1 MTKQDILN
9 TTGLSEEEF
18 YQRYPDQE
26 TFCSDY
32 PEMCPD
38 MMEKDDEEDINNYQN
53 LGYDEDEISMA
64 AYGGAL
70 YKAQGGVETNK
81 PKLINR
87 NDPIQLK
94 EIVIK
99 PSVETYVQPKPVID
113 RGNFS
118 QDYEKPITSKDL
130 SAFPWINPQ
139 RELKI
144 TPSRLAPLALK
155 PSASNAPITNLID
168 YTKEYLYEMGRRQK
182 RKDANE
188 PLVYKNNK
196 STANLWR
203 SILANNPN
211 LFPEG
216 ATQQVKDSIFDNHFR
231 AYKKLFNENHSPNI
245 NIGENILRRTHYNE
259 PTNTIEF
266 AEPNASSIL
275 AELAHAQQEEDGRSV
290 WGEYAID
297 WKNHPFFTGEGQN
310 ELYDI
315 PGTIE
320 YDAHELREP
329 LLRKKFRKYLIENN
343 RYKNYINN
351 SESRYDFGEEIKRLK
366 PSDFGIDI
374 KKEMGGSLY
383 EAQDGVQQ
391 PAPYTDYNQ
400 YQKAMQNYGAE
411 ASKAGTYN
419 NFQNDLYNQS
429 GQSRGSSETPRQMG
443 DMFNTLSPEQQD
455 AMAAKYHAEFIP
467 SGTPSANRRNYI
479 NSMEMNVPGKGTGYY
494 SFPTNDVV
502 YGNKQLERPK
512 YDFPA
517 MTAPQYKMS
526 ATPTANF
533 QGKPINYQ
541 PGTANINF
549 GNTPPQPKKFFPEP
563 TQLINNIGASYKDPA
578 SLNAS
583 NGNLPIP
590 KYSMANTMERVGAT
604 NKPYVTPTP
613 NYTSIV
619 DLLKS
624 RKQDSSFSNRKKLAE
639 EIGIKNYTGTASQNM
654 DFIRRIN
661 GSKASGAG
669 MTSPSQMQNQEVM
682 NPNNPVQL
690 KNVNFSYK
698 RPIANSQNQ
707 PQDQEI
713 INSNNPVQLKNV
725 PFIYK
730 KPQGQPQTQSQQGN
744 KPFYGPGNTLI
755 GSTDDNRQFYPGKY
769 TGAPNNQSNLQ
780 DKELLANSE
789 KLKQYLQSKDN
800 YKFELGGVNIH
811 PAMRTNFK
819 QGGSYN
825 TNNNLNK
832 FQFAGPVMDN
842 LSYRKPIYTAPI
854 LKKNNLSLE
863 ELQAL
868 AHQKTGMGSL
878 NGSYV
883 KQHNP
888 IMNDLGNLSPN
899 DLKELQNYMDSR
911 GALEYLYQI
920 LPNAGLTYGNSAA
933 ELPKNSKLK
942 YKQGGYYGMDG
953 RLHRAKGSGTY
964 VMNGGYYFVEG
975 GGVDDE
981 DVVTSDTPPGAMGNP
996 AAVPQSS
1003 LVDNNSYQDYSFD
1016 MGTDET
1022 GGSPSGQQSMIDP
1035 YDPSKY
1041 SSSIDPDTG
1050 FTNYSKNNQAITN
1063 IKKQDPALWDH
1074 LKDEGKGARW
1084 RTGQTDFQKFGRTAG
1099 YIGNV
1104 LENGINV
1111 ASGIGNI
1118 INNRSEQRNL
1128 NNSAINKGS
1137 TASMYTNPQ
1146 GAGRGTGPGQT
1157 GSSYGMMDPSS
1168 MGARSFTGMY
1178 GKYGMQVPK
1187 FQPGGGFSNLF
1198 SSAQSVLPVS
1208 SPIDLMPNM
1217 SFSKLTAPVVDNT
1230 GRYQNNRAVNDNQPV
1245 DNNQGNSN
1253 TPIVNKR
1260 GGSDVATR
1268 LNNPR
1273 NLIYNPVFSK
1283 LFGAKKSS
1291 TKQTDGDGYFAEFPT
1306 IEAGLKAGETQL
1318 FGEVDGVFPAP
1329 PAAEA

>member
-9 TTGLSEEEF
+9 NTGLSEEEF

-38 MMEKDDEEDINNYQN
+38 MIEDNYDEENVSEEDIDNYQN

-64 AYGGAL
+64 AYGGSL
-70 YKAQGGVETNK
+70 YK
-81 PKLINR
+81 
-87 NDPIQLK
+87 
-94 EIVIK
+94 
-99 PSVETYVQPKPVID
+99 
-113 RGNFS
+113 
-118 QDYEKPITSKDL
+118 
-130 SAFPWINPQ
+130 
-139 RELKI
+139 
-144 TPSRLAPLALK
+144 
-155 PSASNAPITNLID
+155 
-168 YTKEYLYEMGRRQK
+168 
-182 RKDANE
+182 
-188 PLVYKNNK
+188 
-196 STANLWR
+196 
-203 SILANNPN
+203 
-211 LFPEG
+211 
-216 ATQQVKDSIFDNHFR
+216 
-231 AYKKLFNENHSPNI
+231 
-245 NIGENILRRTHYNE
+245 
-259 PTNTIEF
+259 
-266 AEPNASSIL
+266 
-275 AELAHAQQEEDGRSV
+275 
-290 WGEYAID
+290 
-297 WKNHPFFTGEGQN
+297 
-310 ELYDI
+310 
-315 PGTIE
+315 
-320 YDAHELREP
+320 
-329 LLRKKFRKYLIENN
+329 
-343 RYKNYINN
+343 
-351 SESRYDFGEEIKRLK
+351 
-366 PSDFGIDI
+366 
-374 KKEMGGSLY
+374 
-383 EAQDGVQQ
+383 AQDGVQQ

-411 ASKAGTYN
+411 ASKASAYN

-429 GQSRGSSETPRQMG
+429 GTSRGSRETTSQMG

-455 AMAAKYHAEFIP
+455 ALAEKYGAQFMP
-467 SGTPSANRRNYI
+467 SSTPSSTRRNYI
-479 NSMEMNVPGKGTGYY
+479 NSMQMNVPGKGTGYY

-526 ATPTANF
+526 DTPLANF

-549 GNTPPQPKKFFPEP
+549 GNTTPQPKKFFPEP

-604 NKPYVTPTP
+604 NKPYVTPTQ

-624 RKQDSSFSNRKKLAE
+624 RNQDSSFSNRKKLAE
-639 EIGIKNYTGTASQNM
+639 EAGIKNYTGSASQNM

-661 GSKASGAG
+661 SSKASGAG
-669 MTSPSQMQNQEVM
+669 MTSPSQTQNQEVM

-698 RPIANSQNQ
+698 RPITNSQNQ

-730 KPQGQPQTQSQQGN
+730 RPQGQPQTQSQQGN

-769 TGAPNNQSNLQ
+769 TGASNNQSNLQ

-789 KLKQYLQSKDN
+789 KLKQYVQSKDN
-800 YKFELGGVNIH
+800 YKFESGGVNIH
-811 PAMRTNFK
+811 PAMRNYF
-819 QGGSYN
+819 QPGGSKMNYGDFMEYVEEPEMVQVDGIRSQYEPETNTIFYGNPKSIPDELAHAVQRANRDIGYSVPPNYN
-825 TNNNLNK
+825 SMMRELPEMQNVYPINRKNLDPFWVNENAGALNTIREINVPDNSNNSLSRTHVKK
-832 FQFAGPVMDN
+832 FFPGDRLGGN
-842 LSYRKPIYTAPI
+842 SY
-854 LKKNNLSLE
+854 LKKLNDSNIYYVPGSGE
-863 ELQAL
+863 YE
-868 AHQKTGMGSL
+868 AHQL
-878 NGSYV
+878 IEPRIREDYF
-883 KQHNP
+883 
-888 IMNDLGNLSPN
+888 
-899 DLKELQNYMDSR
+899 NYNKP
-911 GALEYLYQI
+911 QF
-920 LPNAGLTYGNSAA
+920 
-933 ELPKNSKLK
+933 
-942 YKQGGYYGMDG
+942 KQGGYYGMDG

-964 VMNGGYYFVEG
+964 VMNGGYYFDPG
-975 GGVDDE
+975 GENTTPPVA
-981 DVVTSDTPPGAMGNP
+981 SPDTPPGAMGDS

-1016 MGTDET
+1016 MGTDQT
-1022 GGSPSGQQSMIDP
+1022 DGSSMGQQSMIDP

-1041 SSSIDPDTG
+1041 SSSIDPATG
-1050 FTNYSKNNQAITN
+1050 FTNYSKNNQAIKN
-1063 IKKQDPALWDH
+1063 IKKQDPALWNH

-1118 INNRSEQRNL
+1118 INNRNEQINL

-1137 TASMYTNPQ
+1137 TASMYSNPQ
-1146 GAGRGTGPGQT
+1146 GAGKGTGPGQT

-1168 MGARSFTGMY
+1168 IGARSFTGMY
-1178 GKYGMQVPK
+1178 GKYGMEVPK

-1208 SPIDLMPNM
+1208 SPINLMPNM
-1217 SFSKLTAPVVDNT
+1217 SFAQIAAPVVDNT
-1230 GRYQNNRAVNDNQPV
+1230 GGYQNNRAVNDNQPV

-1273 NLIYNPVFSK
+1273 NLIYTPVFTK

-1291 TKQTDGDGYFAEFPT
+1291 TKQTDGKGYFAEFPS
-1306 IEAGLKAGETQL
+1306 IEAGLKAAETQL
-1318 FGEVDGVFPAP
+1318 FGEVDGVFQSDYYNANTDVNIALKTWSGGLNKDGTINSKGYGVEIYPELKGKTLSQIT
-1329 PAAEA
+1329 AAERRELQRRQIKAESGAMYKILEENGVFNNKNNNYMPNYNYTSNTTVNTPKPAVNKYTPSNTNFSLKNLIDFAKTNKWVVTSTTGGRHNLGSRHGKARAIDVSVKNKTPQQISDFMKLAQSQGYRVLDERVRPKGQKEWHGAHLHLDFEKGGQFGGQVMEMDEDEITQFLKAGGQLEFLD